1 MTNLIIA
8 SFTEE
13 AQAIEASQKLNE
25 LESIG
30 DITIYER
37 VLVRK
42 KADGTSELVQTD
54 TSEGL
59 TTLSGMTIG
68 TLIGA
73 LAGPVGMLAGML
85 TGTLAGA
92 AMEADDYGFA
102 EDFVSKAADHLQPGA
117 IAIIAEVE
125 EDNNIFID
133 DSLTPLGATLT
144 RSEVN
149 YELDKYSDEELDQLD
164 EDIAEQRTK
173 LKTAA
178 ADKKAKIEKKI
189 ADLKTK
195 RKETLA
201 EWKEQAKEAASDVKE
216 SVKDR
221 QIARIRNKIEK
232 HQKKISDLES
242 KLQEALGKQQ
252 EAPAAVH

>member
-8 SFTEE
+8 SFKEDT
-13 AQAIEASQKLNE
+13 QAIEASQKLNE
-25 LESIG
+25 LETIG

-42 KADGTSELVQTD
+42 KADGTTELVQTD
-54 TSEGL
+54 TTEGL

-92 AMEADDYGFA
+92 AMEVDDYGFA
-102 EDFVSKAADHLQPGA
+102 EDFVSKAADHLQPGT

-133 DSLTPLGATLT
+133 DSLNPLGATLT

-164 EDIAEQRTK
+164 EDIAEQRAK

-178 ADKKAKIEKKI
+178 ADKKAKIDKKI
-189 ADLKTK
+189 ADLKEK

-201 EWKEQAKEAASDVKE
+201 EWKEKAKEAASDVKE

-221 QIARIRNKIEK
+221 KIARIRNKIEK

-242 KLQEALGKQQ
+242 KLQEAIGKQPEVQ
-252 EAPAAVH
+252 AAVH